1 MINSS
6 SPSPSLPPPSLSN
19 VHVHSQSDGRGDCVH
34 DVETSLSLIPG
45 QARFADVAVQL
56 RKGRGREGEG
66 ESGIVDNIL
75 LLHPSLPPS
84 LSPFLYFPPSLP
96 HICKAVEGAHDEDAL
111 ARKSVKSSFSSGT
124 LV

>member
-1 MINSS
+1 M
-6 SPSPSLPPPSLSN
+6 
-19 VHVHSQSDGRGDCVH
+19 H
-34 DVETSLSLIPG
+34 DIETSLSLIPG

-66 ESGIVDNIL
+66 SIVDNIL
-75 LLHPSLPPS
+75 LLHPSLPPF
-84 LSPFLYFPPSLP
+84 LSFPPSLP